1 MRLFIDSSFNG
12 GVSLVAA
19 STVCSIRVTS
29 KVFREETT
37 FSHNF
42 PLFLLFSPVSFVSI
56 RFISR
61 KESSCAEILSM
72 VVAWKKKLFLLR
84 FVLQSFGVFYALNVL
99 FALMRVVWINFIT
112 DDGDMKTKLFIQ
124 KSKGNCTNFFS
135 LKSFVQTTMLFLST
149 WLARQTLYHNW
160 INSIRAE
167 LVRIVHRNVSKKWA
181 RM

>member
-29 KVFREETT
+29 KVFGEETT

-42 PLFLLFSPVSFVSI
+42 PLFLLFPPVSFVSI

-72 VVAWKKKLFLLR
+72 VVAWKKKPSFLLR

-99 FALMRVVWINFIT
+99 LALIRVVRINFIT
-112 DDGDMKTKLFIQ
+112 VDGDMKTKLFIQ
-124 KSKGNCTNFFS
+124 KSTVNCT
-135 LKSFVQTTMLFLST
+135 
-149 WLARQTLYHNW
+149 RQQ
-160 INSIRAE
+160 E
-167 LVRIVHRNVSKKWA
+167 C
-181 RM
+181 

>member
-29 KVFREETT
+29 KVFGEETT

-42 PLFLLFSPVSFVSI
+42 PLFLLFPPVSFVSI

-72 VVAWKKKLFLLR
+72 VVAWKKKTFC
-84 FVLQSFGVFYALNVL
+84 FAFCFCFETFWCVNVL
-99 FALMRVVWINFIT
+99 LALMRVVWIHFIT